1 MIILVTVMVLEDG
14 DDDDEEDGGAVSQW
28 CETGQKKNRRDKKIK
43 GMFDEK
49 VLNLYSRFSHV
60 CFLNY

>member
-1 MIILVTVMVLEDG
+1 MMMRKTVERYHNGVRRD
-14 DDDDEEDGGAVSQW
+14 
-28 CETGQKKNRRDKKIK
+28 KKNRRDKKIK